1 MTLATDAVTPV
12 RKTIDVNAGLERA
25 FSVFTDGFDSWWP
38 RSHHIGTQPME
49 RAIIETRTGGRL
61 YSRQIDGTECDW
73 GRVLVWEPPRRLV
86 MAWQITH
93 QWGYEPDL
101 AKASEVEIVFTPLG
115 PNSTRV
121 DLEHRHFERHGAGAM
136 SMRTAVDSPTGWG
149 GLLQLFAD
157 RVNQPSASGG

>member
-1 MTLATDAVTPV
+1 MTPATDAVTPV

-38 RSHHIGTQPME
+38 RSHHIGKQPME
-49 RAIIETRTGGRL
+49 CAIIETRTGGRL

-93 QWGYEPDL
+93 QWGFEPDL

-115 PNSTRV
+115 PNLTRV

-157 RVNQPSASGG
+157 RVNQPSASGA